1 VSRLNRLLGRPIVII
16 VVGGADDGLVVADCT
31 ALHCATVNT
40 LRKSN
45 DRFKCDLMGLYAV

>member
-1 VSRLNRLLGRPIVII
+1 LGRPIVII